1 MVFLTSEL
9 SFPHPQNADKS
20 GILAVGGDLSAERL
34 MLAYRNGIFPWYNE
48 NEPILWWS
56 PEERMVLFPEKLH
69 ISKSMRPLLNQNKFE
84 VTFNHA
90 FDKVITAC
98 AKTKREGQNGTW
110 LSDDMINAYINLHQK
125 GFAHSVEAWQD
136 NELVGGLYGIYLKS
150 CGVFCG
156 ESMFAHQSNASK
168 YAFIKMVE
176 HYKTL
181 GLKLVDCQIYTTHLE
196 RMGAELIHR
205 NEFLSV
211 LGLSDF

>member
-9 SFPHPQNADKS
+9 WFPPPQNADES
-20 GILAVGGDLSAERL
+20 GVLAVGGDLSFERL
-34 MLAYRNGIFPWYNE
+34 LLAYRNGIFPWYND

-84 VTFNHA
+84 VTFDQA
-90 FDKVITAC
+90 FEQVIKAC
-98 AKTKREGQNGTW
+98 AKTPREGQNGTW
-110 LSDDMINAYINLHQK
+110 LSDAMIKAYLQLHEK
-125 GFAHSVEAWQD
+125 GYAHSVEAWQGD
-136 NELVGGLYGIYLKS
+136 ELVGGLYGIYLKS

-176 HYKTL
+176 HYKTI
-181 GLKLVDCQIYTTHLE
+181 GLKLIDCQIYTPHLE
-196 RMGAELIHR
+196 RLGAELIDR
-205 NEFLSV
+205 DEFLKV
-211 LGLSDF
+211 LRNN